1 MKLLQSFLQ
10 EVQLIR
16 SPYFQDDRGSFLKVF
31 NQESE
36 LLNKF
41 VVQQTNLV
49 TTKENYTLRGL
60 HYQQNDFAEAKFFRV
75 VSGSIQLAF
84 ARVNRIP
91 LLSDS
96 VILSEPDVGVLV
108 PRGFAT
114 GYLTLAENTS
124 VLYLS
129 DNVYRADYEAGIR
142 WNDPSLSINWQSQ
155 SPILSE
161 KDQKWPNF

>member
-1 MKLLQSFLQ
+1 VGRTEINAQGQNDLCYVSESLLGKLTGGTENLP
-10 EVQLIR
+10 I
-16 SPYFQDDRGSFLKVF
+16 YRGSV
-31 NQESE
+31 N
-36 LLNKF
+36 
-41 VVQQTNLV
+41 VQQTNLV

-75 VSGSIQLAF
+75 ISGSIQLAF

-129 DNVYRADYEAGIR
+129 DNVYRADHEAGIR